1 MTTSTILLTICGI
14 GWIITYIEAL
24 RVGHRDKSYG
34 IPFIALGLNF
44 TWELY
49 YTLPGYF
56 EFGTHVSSFFNAFW
70 LLLDCGILYMYF
82 NYGIKEVSTKK
93 STFYIQAIVY
103 LIGCMILQHFV
114 FQWVGIVLGALYMG
128 FLQCI
133 LMSILF
139 IRMYYRRPGLQGQSL
154 ILAIAK
160 FVGTLPLT
168 ILFGIIGSK
177 RGGGVHEP
185 ILYIGSVIF
194 ILDVIYI
201 YLVAKRLKSLKLSTP
216 E

>member
-1 MTTSTILLTICGI
+1 MTTSTILLSICGI
-14 GWIITYIEAL
+14 GWIMTYIEAL
-24 RVGHRDKSYG
+24 RVGYKDKTYA

-44 TWELY
+44 SWELY

-56 EFGTHVSSFFNAFW
+56 QFGTHVSTYFNAFW
-70 LLLDCGILYMYF
+70 LLLDCGILYLYF
-82 NYGIKEVSTKK
+82 KYGPKEVATNKR
-93 STFYIQAIVY
+93 TFYIQAILY
-103 LIGCMILQHFV
+103 LIACLILQHFV

-168 ILFGIIGSK
+168 ILFGIIGSN
-177 RGGGVHEP
+177 RGGGVHAP
-185 ILYIGSVIF
+185 ILYIGAVIF
-194 ILDVIYI
+194 VLDVAYI
-201 YLVAKRLKSLKLSTP
+201 YLVAKRMKVIG
-216 E
+216 